1 MDTLPRRPSLP
12 LKVLALTSRALLWLM
27 LLAWLV
33 LGAAWAALHLL
44 IVPRIGELRPLLET
58 QASQAL
64 GLPVRIGDIVAHGE
78 NRLLPSFELQE
89 VLIFDRE
96 GEPALYLPRVQA
108 TVSPRSLW
116 NLGFEQLAIDRPELE
131 VRRSAEGRFYVAGI
145 EIKPQDSGDNRIADW
160 VFSQT
165 EWLITGGRVHWHD
178 ALRGAPPV
186 ELQGV
191 DLRLHN
197 TRHLHELRLDATP
210 SAELGGPLSLR
221 GSFREP
227 LLFADAGDWRRWQG
241 QLYAVF
247 ERVDLVE
254 LHRHVSL
261 PAELKLEL
269 AGGSGAL
276 RTWID
281 VDQGR
286 VSAVTADVALTR
298 LDLRLGPELPAL
310 ELDRLSSRLGLRLVD
325 GGYEVS
331 TQGLN
336 FDTQDGLQWRGGDM
350 RLSHTQPTGAA
361 AAAERGELRVSGI
374 DLAHLAQL
382 GQRLP
387 LGSRLHRALQIYA
400 PQGQVEQLQA
410 RWQGPWE
417 APRAFD
423 ARGRLSR
430 LDVASHPRLQPLAE
444 GEPPADAI
452 GSPGV
457 RGLTVEFDLNQEGGR
472 ASLLIQQG
480 HLELPGVFEQPR
492 IPLDQLAAE
501 LQWRQQGGQTSLQI
515 NNARFANAEAQG
527 DFQLKWQTGSGA
539 QRLPGVLDLQGSFS
553 RAELAALHRYLPQAL
568 DIQVRD
574 YLRLALPHGRAGGAR
589 FRVKGDLHDFPFRQP
604 GQGEFR
610 ITAQVQDTRF
620 VYVPAS
626 LLPAGQPVWPALT
639 ELRADLQIDRTSLQL
654 RNIAARVDGVP
665 QLRIAQGE
673 ASIPDMGNDT
683 RVQTNLQLVGPLD
696 DLLQGLVRRSPLD
709 AMLGGLLGQARATGN
724 FEGQLKL
731 DLPLM
736 ALERSGVQGQI
747 RLAGNELQLRPD
759 LPRLTRTRGTVHFN
773 EQGFALAGVQ
783 ARLLGGDARADGG
796 TIVLPGAPASAQPRL
811 RVQGTVSAQG
821 LSQEGQ
827 LGALTA
833 LARQMSG
840 STSYAAEFGLRQGVP
855 EFQLTSSL
863 QGLALNL
870 PAPLNKP
877 AETALP
883 LRLQA
888 SLMGVEPGQVVGD
901 EAAQR
906 RDLLRFD
913 LGRLVS
919 LRYVREHIDGGAVR
933 VLRGAIGIG
942 QPEGQSVALPEDGV
956 VASVLFD
963 TLDLDAWRR
972 AMTVPGAV
980 STGGGVPV
988 ALRAYLPTS
997 LAVQGSTLQAGGQT
1011 LRQLVAGG
1019 TREEQIWRVN
1029 VDARELSGYVEYRM
1043 PERVGAGSVQARLA
1057 RLKLAQETA
1066 SSVEKLLDEQP
1077 VGIPALDVV
1086 IDSLELRGKNLGR
1099 VEVEAVNRGLAR
1111 RDGGAREWR
1120 LNRLHIT
1127 MPEAEF
1133 IASGSWAVTQEAE
1146 EAPGRAPRVSITGMR
1161 SERRRTAMNFRLQV
1175 ADAGGLLARLGMPDL
1190 VRAGNGLM
1198 EGQVSWD
1205 GSPTELDYPTL
1216 GGSFNVDIER
1226 GQFLKADPGLAK
1238 LLSILS
1244 LQSLPRRLTLDFRD
1258 VFSQGFA
1265 FDFVRGDVQ
1274 IAQGMASTNNL
1285 QMKGV
1290 NAAVLMSGQTDLARE
1305 TQDLRVVIVPEINAG
1320 TASLIATAI
1329 NPAIGLGTFLAQF
1342 FLRRPA
1348 MAAATQEFHVTG
1360 TWTEPQMNK
1369 VETPRSAPAASPETP
1384 QTP

>member
-12 LKVLALTSRALLWLM
+12 LKVLALTTRALLWLM

-33 LGAAWAALHLL
+33 VGAAWAALHLL

-64 GLPVRIGDIVAHGE
+64 GLPVRIGGIVAHGD

-96 GEPALYLPRVQA
+96 GEPALYLPRIQA

-145 EIKPQDSGDNRIADW
+145 EIKPQDSGDTRIADW

-178 ALRGAPPV
+178 ALRGALPV
-186 ELQGV
+186 ELQQV

-197 TRHLHELRLDATP
+197 SSHLHELRLDATP
-210 SAELGGPLSLR
+210 PTDLGGPLSLR

-254 LHRHVSL
+254 LHRHVPL
-261 PAELKLEL
+261 PAELKLDLTE
-269 AGGSGAL
+269 GSGAL
-276 RTWID
+276 RTWIE

-286 VSAVTADVALTR
+286 VNAVTADVALTR

-310 ELDRLSSRLGLRLVD
+310 ELDRLSARLGLRLLD

-336 FDTQDGLQWRGGDM
+336 FDTRDGLQWRGGDL
-350 RLSHTQPTGAA
+350 RLSQTQPVGAVA
-361 AAAERGELRVSGI
+361 GERGELRVSGI
-374 DLAHLAQL
+374 DLAQLAQL

-417 APRAFD
+417 APRTYD

-430 LDVASHPRLQPLAE
+430 LEVASHPRLQPLAE

-457 RGLTVEFDLNQEGGR
+457 RGLTVEFDLTQDGGR
-472 ASLLIQQG
+472 ASLLVQQG

-492 IPLDQLAAE
+492 IALEQLAAE
-501 LQWRQQGGQTSLQI
+501 LQWRHQGTQTSLQI

-553 RAELAALHRYLPQAL
+553 RAELAALYRYLPQAL
-568 DIQVRD
+568 DAEVRD
-574 YLRLALPHGRAGGAR
+574 YLRLALPHGRASGAR

-620 VYVPAS
+620 VYVPSS
-626 LLPAGQPVWPALT
+626 LLSAGQPGWPALT
-639 ELRADLQIDRTSLQL
+639 DLRADLQIDRTSLQL

-665 QLRIAQGE
+665 QLRIGQGE

-683 RVQTNLQLVGPLD
+683 RVQTNLQLAGSLD
-696 DLLQGLVRRSPLD
+696 DLLQGLVRPSPLD
-709 AMLGGLLGQARATGN
+709 AMLGGLLGRARATGN

-731 DLPLM
+731 DLPLL
-736 ALERSGVQGQI
+736 ALERSAVQGQI
-747 RLAGNELQLRPD
+747 RLAGNELLLMPE
-759 LPRLTRTRGTVHFN
+759 LPRLTRARGTVHFN

-783 ARLLGGDARADGG
+783 ARLLGGDARAEGG
-796 TIVLPGAPASAQPRL
+796 TINLPGAPTSTQPRL

-821 LSQEGQ
+821 LRQESQ

-833 LARQMSG
+833 LARQMNG
-840 STSYAAEFGLRQGVP
+840 STSYTAEFGLRQGVP
-855 EFQLTSSL
+855 EFQLSSSL

-888 SLMGVEPGQVVGD
+888 SLMGTEAGQVVGD
-901 EAAQR
+901 EATLR

-919 LRYVREHIDGGAVR
+919 LRYVRGHADGAVR
-933 VLRGAIGIG
+933 VLRGAIGVG
-942 QPEGQSVALPEDGV
+942 QPEGQSVPLPEDGV
-956 VASVLFD
+956 VASVWFD

-972 AMTVPGAV
+972 ALAVPGAV
-980 STGGGVPV
+980 STGGGVPA
-988 ALRAYLPTS
+988 ALRDYLPTS
-997 LAVQGSTLQAGGQT
+997 LAVQGATLRAGGQT
-1011 LRQLVAGG
+1011 LNQLVAGG
-1019 TREEQIWRVN
+1019 TREDQTWRVN

-1043 PERVGAGSVQARLA
+1043 PERVGSGNVHARLA
-1057 RLKLAQETA
+1057 RLKLAQENA

-1086 IDSLELRGKNLGR
+1086 IDSFELRGKNLGR
-1099 VEVEAVNRGLAR
+1099 VEIEAVNRGLAR

-1120 LNRLHIT
+1120 LNRLHIL

-1146 EAPGRAPRVSITGMR
+1146 EASERAPRVSVTGVR

-1175 ADAGGLLARLGMPDL
+1175 ANAGGLLARLGMPDL

-1216 GGSFNVDIER
+1216 GGSFNVNIEN

-1238 LLSILS
+1238 LLSVLS

-1274 IAQGMASTNNL
+1274 IAQGMANTNNL

-1320 TASLIATAI
+1320 TASLIASAI
-1329 NPAIGLGTFLAQF
+1329 NPAIGLGTFLAQY

-1369 VETPRSAPAASPETP
+1369 VETPRPAPATSPETP
-1384 QTP
+1384 P

>member
-12 LKVLALTSRALLWLM
+12 LKVLTFTTRALLWLM

-33 LGAAWAALHLL
+33 FGAAWAALHFL

-64 GLPVRIGDIVAHGE
+64 GLPVRIGGIVAHGD
-78 NRLLPSFELQE
+78 NRLLPSFEFQE
-89 VLIFDRE
+89 VLLFDRE

-145 EIKPQDSGDNRIADW
+145 EINPQDSGDNRMANW

-186 ELQGV
+186 ELKQL

-197 TRHLHELRLDATP
+197 TSHLHELRLDATP
-210 SAELGGPLSLR
+210 LAELGGPLSVR

-247 ERVDLVE
+247 ERVDLAE
-254 LHRHVSL
+254 LHRHVPL
-261 PAELKLEL
+261 PAELKLDL

-276 RTWID
+276 RTWIE

-310 ELDRLSSRLGLRLVD
+310 ELDRLSARLGLRLLD
-325 GGYEVS
+325 SGYEVS

-336 FDTQDGLQWRGGDM
+336 FDTREGLKWRGGDM
-350 RLSHTQPTGAA
+350 RLSHTQPPGA

-374 DLAHLAQL
+374 DLAQLAQL

-387 LGSRLHRALQIYA
+387 LGPRLHRALQIYL

-444 GEPPADAI
+444 GAAPVDAI

-457 RGLTVEFDLNQEGGR
+457 RGLTVEFDLTQDGGR
-472 ASLLIQQG
+472 ASVLVQQG
-480 HLELPGVFEQPR
+480 HLELPGVFEQAR
-492 IPLDQLAAE
+492 IELEQLAAE
-501 LQWRQQGGQTSLQI
+501 LQWRHQGEQTSLQI

-527 DFQLKWQTGSGA
+527 DFQLKWQTGAGA

-553 RAELAALHRYLPQAL
+553 RAELAALHRYLPRAL
-568 DIQVRD
+568 DAQVRD
-574 YLRLALPHGRAGGAR
+574 YLRLGLPHGRASGAR

-626 LLPAGQPVWPALT
+626 LLPAGQPGWPALT

-665 QLRIAQGE
+665 QLRIVQGE
-673 ASIPDMGNDT
+673 ASIPDMGQDT
-683 RVQTNLQLVGPLD
+683 RVQTNLQLAGPLD
-696 DLLQGLVRRSPLD
+696 DLLQGLVRPSPLD
-709 AMLGGLLGQARATGN
+709 AMLGGLLGPARATGN

-731 DLPLM
+731 DLPLL
-736 ALERSGVQGQI
+736 ALERSAVQGQI
-747 RLAGNELQLRPD
+747 RLAGNELQLAPE
-759 LPRLTRTRGTVHFN
+759 LPRLTRARGTVHFS
-773 EQGFALAGVQ
+773 ERGFALAGVQ
-783 ARLLGGDARADGG
+783 ARLLGGDARAEGG
-796 TIVLPGAPASAQPRL
+796 TITLPGAPTAAQPRL

-821 LSQEGQ
+821 LRQENQ

-840 STSYAAEFGLRQGVP
+840 STSYTAEFGLRQGVP
-855 EFQLTSSL
+855 ELQLTSSL

-870 PAPLNKP
+870 PAPLSKS

-883 LRLQA
+883 LRLQT
-888 SLMGVEPGQVVGD
+888 SLMGTEPGQVVGD
-901 EAAQR
+901 EATPQ

-919 LRYVREHIDGGAVR
+919 LRYVREHADGAVR
-933 VLRGAIGIG
+933 VLRGAIGVG
-942 QPEGQSVALPEDGV
+942 QPEGQSVALPEEGV

-972 AMTVPGAV
+972 AMAEPGVV
-980 STGGGVPV
+980 STGGGVPA
-988 ALRAYLPTS
+988 ALHGYLPTR
-997 LAVQGSTLQAGGQT
+997 LTVQGATLQAGGQT
-1011 LRQLVAGG
+1011 LRQFVAGG
-1019 TREEQIWRVN
+1019 TREDRTWRAN

-1043 PERVGAGSVQARLA
+1043 PERVGAGSVHARLA
-1057 RLKLAQETA
+1057 RLALAQENA
-1066 SSVEKLLDEQP
+1066 SGVEKLLDEQP
-1077 VGIPALDVV
+1077 IGIPALDVV
-1086 IDSLELRGKNLGR
+1086 IDSFELRGKNLGR
-1099 VEVEAVNRGLAR
+1099 LEVEAVNRGLAR

-1120 LNRLHIT
+1120 LNRLHLL

-1133 IASGSWAVTQEAE
+1133 TASGSWAVNQEADE
-1146 EAPGRAPRVSITGMR
+1146 LAGRVTPPRAPVTGVR

-1175 ADAGGLLARLGMPDL
+1175 VDAGGLLSRLGMPDL

-1198 EGQVSWD
+1198 EGQVSWA
-1205 GSPTELDYPTL
+1205 GSPMALDYPTL
-1216 GGSFNVDIER
+1216 GGGFNINIER

-1274 IAQGMASTNNL
+1274 IAQGMANTNNL

-1290 NAAVLMSGQTDLARE
+1290 NAAVLMSGQADLARE

-1320 TASLIATAI
+1320 TASLIATVI
-1329 NPAIGLGTFLAQF
+1329 NPAVGLGTFLAQY

-1348 MAAATQEFHVTG
+1348 MAAATQEFRVTG
-1360 TWTEPQMNK
+1360 TWTEPQMVK
-1369 VETPRSAPAASPETP
+1369 VEVPPSPPVTPSENPP
-1384 QTP
+1384 